1 MAVVP
6 LTTAELNNISY
17 AALDFYI
24 NRGDVMSQSIQD
36 KPLFAAMDKAAKTF
50 PGGKGG
56 VDLAV
61 KGVYTTTVAGYNAA
75 DTVTYTNPANIKRAN
90 YTWKEHHAGLAITMT
105 ELKNDG
111 ISITDSAIPGDS
123 VKKLSG
129 RDKTVLVNLLDDK
142 LEDLAEGYTR
152 GMNTFLY
159 GDGSADAK
167 AIAGIQSIVK
177 DAPGSAGTIGGIDH
191 VANTWWRNRSVDNI
205 ATTTGGTE
213 LTDLMHSEIRQLRK
227 FGGKPSIAVCGSD
240 FLDRLAS
247 ELRSKGNYTQT
258 GFTGKQDISMGEI
271 YYQGIQFQYDPTLD
285 DLTITGKVPTHRCYI
300 IDPSKM
306 YLMYMQDEKM
316 KKHSPARSHLS
327 YVFYKAITT
336 TAVLCASQVNCH
348 GVYEIA

>member
-1 MAVVP
+1 MA
-6 LTTAELNNISY
+6 LSSAELTNISN
-17 AALDFYI
+17 AALDYYI
-24 NRGDVMSQSIQD
+24 NRGNVMSQSIQD

-50 PGGKGG
+50 PGGKSG

-61 KGVYTTTVAGYNAA
+61 KGVYTTTLAGYNAA
-75 DTVTYTNPANIKRAN
+75 DTVAYQNPANIKRAT
-90 YTWKEHHAGLAITMT
+90 YAWKEHHAGLAITMT

-111 ISITDSAIPGDS
+111 ISITDTAIPGDS

-152 GMNTFLY
+152 GMNTLLY
-159 GDGSADAK
+159 GDGTADAK
-167 AIAGIQSIVK
+167 ALAGIRSIIK
-177 DAPGSAGTIGGIDH
+177 DAPQSAGTIGGIDH
-191 VANTWWRNRSVDNI
+191 VANTWWRNRSSLAI
-205 ATTTGGTE
+205 ATTATGNE
-213 LTDLMHSEIRQLRK
+213 LIAFLHSEIRQLRK
-227 FGGKPSIAVCGSD
+227 FGGKPSLAVCGSL
-240 FLDRLAS
+240 FLDRLAT
-247 ELRSKGNYTQT
+247 ELRSHGNYSQT

-271 YYQGIQFQYDPTLD
+271 SYQGINFKYDPALD
-285 DLTITGKVPTHRCYI
+285 DLTVSGKNPDKRCYI

-306 YLMYMQDEKM
+306 YLHYMEGEKM
-316 KKHSPARSHLS
+316 KKHSPARPATS

>member
-1 MAVVP
+1 MA
-6 LTTAELNNISY
+6 LTANELTNISN
-17 AALDFYI
+17 AALDWYI
-24 NRGDVMSQSIQD
+24 NKGNVMSQSIQD
-36 KPLFAAMDKAAKTF
+36 KPLFNAMDKAAKTF
-50 PGGKGG
+50 PGGKGN

-61 KGVYTTTVAGYNAA
+61 KGVYTTGVAGYEAA
-75 DTVTYTNPANIKRAN
+75 DTVAYTNPHNIKRAV
-90 YTWKEHHAGLAITMT
+90 YTWKEHHAGLAVTMT

-123 VKKLSG
+123 AKRLSG
-129 RDKTVLVNLLDDK
+129 RDKQVLVNLLDDK
-142 LEDLAEGYTR
+142 LEDLSEGYAR
-152 GMNTFLY
+152 GMNSLLY
-159 GDGSADAK
+159 GDGTADAK
-167 AIAGIQSIVK
+167 AIDGIQTIIK

>member
-1 MAVVP
+1 MA
-6 LTTAELNNISY
+6 LTANELTNISN
-17 AALDFYI
+17 AALDWYI
-24 NRGDVMSQSIQD
+24 NKGNVMSQVIQD
-36 KPLFAAMDKAAKTF
+36 KPLFNAMDKAAKTF
-50 PGGKGG
+50 PGGKGN

-61 KGVYTTTVAGYNAA
+61 KGVYTTGVAGYEAA
-75 DTVTYTNPANIKRAN
+75 DTVAYTNPHNIKRAV
-90 YTWKEHHAGLAITMT
+90 YTWKEHHAGLAVTMT

-123 VKKLSG
+123 AKRLSG
-129 RDKTVLVNLLDDK
+129 RDKQVLVNLLDDK
-142 LEDLAEGYTR
+142 LEDLSEGYAR
-152 GMNTFLY
+152 GMNSLLY
-159 GDGSADAK
+159 GDGTADAK
-167 AIAGIQSIVK
+167 AIDGIQTIIK

-227 FGGKPSIAVCGSD
+227 FGGKPSIAVCGRD

>member
-1 MAVVP
+1 MA
-6 LTTAELNNISY
+6 LTSAELSNISS
-17 AALDFYI
+17 AALDYYI
-24 NRGDVMSQSIQD
+24 NRGNVMSQSIQD
-36 KPLFAAMDKAAKTF
+36 KPLFAAMDKASKTF
-50 PGGKGG
+50 PGGKSG

-90 YTWKEHHAGLAITMT
+90 YTWKEHHAGLAVTMT

-111 ISITDSAIPGDS
+111 ISITDTAIPGDS

-129 RDKTVLVNLLDDK
+129 RDKQVLVNLLDDK

-152 GMNTFLY
+152 GMNNFLY
-159 GDGSADAK
+159 GDGTADAK
-167 AIAGIQSIVK
+167 AIAGIRSIIK

-191 VANTWWRNRSVDNI
+191 VANTWWRNRASLAI
-205 ATTTGGTE
+205 ATTATGNE
-213 LTDLMHSEIRQLRK
+213 LIAFLHSEIRQLRK
-227 FGGKPSIAVCGSD
+227 FGGKPSLAVCGSL
-240 FLDRLAS
+240 FLDRLAT
-247 ELRSKGNYTQT
+247 ELRSHGNYSQT
-258 GFTGKQDISMGEI
+258 GFNGKQDISMGEI
-271 YYQGIQFQYDPTLD
+271 SYQGINFKYDPALD
-285 DLTITGKVPTHRCYI
+285 DLTVSGKNPDKRCYI

-306 YLMYMQDEKM
+306 YLMYMEGEKM
-316 KKHSPARSHLS
+316 KKHSPARPHTS